1 MGQRPN
7 ELTPYASPR
16 HFLGSAM
23 REWRD
28 RRGLSLAKLKARIR
42 YDYSYMG
49 RAERG
54 DQAPSEALV
63 QAYDKALDAGGVLVG
78 LYRQVQS
85 GVDVATLSRGYVAKA
100 GPHVANGQP
109 ALDDSPGAEALSDEE
124 GVAIPCR
131 TSDGRIIFV
140 SLPRRLF
147 LGGIGAAAAGI
158 AGAPFAQASPSLPQI
173 PTLDRNPVEHLQA
186 VRRVL
191 IDSDNLFGPRQL
203 IPKVQEQINAITA
216 LREGTRGADRRQLL
230 QVQTQFAELC
240 GWFHQDAG
248 DHRAAQYWT
257 DRALQWSNMAGDPD
271 LTVFILARKSQL
283 AGDMR
288 DAVEAV
294 DVAEAAEDAAR
305 PGTRLAAVAATYAAH
320 GHALRGDSRESMR
333 AFDHA
338 QELLHGDLSPDSTWG
353 VWLDDAYIDVH
364 RARSLSLLGDHRA
377 AADGFRTAI
386 DALPA
391 GYHRDRGVYLA
402 REALA
407 HAGAGDAD
415 HASVVGLQALA
426 IGNETGS
433 ARILSELA
441 QLDIRLQPWRTAPS
455 VREFHNS
462 LNASVL
468 HEAG

>member
-7 ELTPYASPR
+7 ELTPYASPW

-23 REWRD
+23 RDWRD

-54 DQAPSEALV
+54 SQPPSEALV
-63 QAYDKALDAGGVLVG
+63 EAYDKALDAGGVLVS
-78 LYRQVQS
+78 LYRQVRS
-85 GVDVATLSRGYVAKA
+85 GVDVAALARGYVAKA

-109 ALDDSPGAEALSDEE
+109 GLADNPSPQALSDEE

-147 LGGIGAAAAGI
+147 LGGIGAAAASV
-158 AGAPFAQASPSLPQI
+158 AGASFAQASPSLPQV
-173 PTLDRNPVEHLQA
+173 PVSDRNPVEHLQA
-186 VRRVL
+186 IRRVL

-203 IPKVQEQINAITA
+203 IPKVQEQINVITA
-216 LREGTRGADRRQLL
+216 LREGKRGADRRQLL

-257 DRALQWSNMAGDPD
+257 DRAFQWSHMAGDPD
-271 LTVFILARKSQL
+271 LTAFILARKSQL

-320 GHALRGDSRESMR
+320 GYALRGDSKESLR

-338 QELLHGDLSPDSTWG
+338 RELLHGDLNPESTWG

-364 RARSLSLLGDHRA
+364 RARSLSILGDHRA

-386 DALPA
+386 AALPA

-407 HAGAGDAD
+407 HAGAGDAE
-415 HASVVGLQALA
+415 HASVVGRQALA

-441 QLDIRLQPWRTAPS
+441 QLDSRLQSWHAAPS
-455 VREFHNS
+455 VREFHDS